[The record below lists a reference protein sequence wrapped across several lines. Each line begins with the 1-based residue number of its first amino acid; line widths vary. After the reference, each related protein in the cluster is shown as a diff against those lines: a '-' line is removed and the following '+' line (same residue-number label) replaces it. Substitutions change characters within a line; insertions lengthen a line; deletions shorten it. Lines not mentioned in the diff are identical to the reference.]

1 MPTVDSQEEK
11 LIAIPG
17 TPPDLIH
24 PPKGDAFAARNEFA
38 LAIDFEEEPPMF
50 QVSDSHYAATWLLHE
65 DAPHI
70 EPPEA
75 VKRRMKGFSTE
86 GDNKNE

>member
-1 MPTVDSQEEK
+1 
-11 LIAIPG
+11 
-17 TPPDLIH
+17 
-24 PPKGDAFAARNEFA
+24 
-38 LAIDFEEEPPMF
+38 MF

-86 GDNKNE
+86 GGDNKNE